1 MRKFIVASLLLW
13 SACAAQSFK
22 TGPQVLTFLSNVDD
36 TDQPYGLYV
45 PKNFDAAKKYPL
57 VISLHGEW
65 SNHRLNLR
73 RVFGMGNRRGESD
86 AEATRYF
93 PPLPDVDYFVASPLA
108 RGTLGY
114 QGIAEKDVYDVL
126 ADVERRFPIDEDR
139 VYLTGLSMGG
149 GGTVWLGLTRPD
161 VWAAIAPVCP
171 AVPPGAVEFA
181 PNALNLPVRLFQG
194 GADPVVK
201 PEGTRALNRQLEEL
215 GTRIEYTEY
224 PNVQHNSWDKAYAD
238 AAIFKWFAQFKR
250 NRYPDR
256 VRFVT
261 DRYKYPGAYW
271 VHIDG
276 LVPGTPASLDAAFTN
291 GNRVSITAS
300 GVDGFTL
307 TLRGHPKF
315 APGKP
320 LTITIN
326 GKAHATRA
334 RETVSFVLS
343 AGAWTS
349 GRYET
354 KPFEKRAGLEGPIG
368 DAVASRQL
376 YVYGTAGNPSLEELT
391 ERKEL
396 AEKAAEW
403 STATLKLLLTF
414 PVKSDK
420 EIRAS
425 DLRNANLILFGT
437 AETNDLIARFA
448 DKLPLRLNAG
458 AADYG
463 LIFVVPNDG
472 HYLMVN
478 SGLPWW
484 TSAEPAKR
492 GQLSFL
498 PPAAILNTFQDY
510 ILFKGD
516 LSNVIAEGRFDRE
529 WNVPSTAA
537 HNISATG
544 AAQVRTP

>member
-1 MRKFIVASLLLW
+1 MRKSIVASLLL
-13 SACAAQSFK
+13 SSICLAQSFK
-22 TGPQVLTFLSNVDD
+22 TGPQVLTFFSEVDD

-45 PKNFDAAKKYPL
+45 PKNFDPAKKYPL
-57 VISLHGEW
+57 VMSLHGAW

-73 RVFGMGNRRGESD
+73 RVFGMGNHRGESD

-114 QGIAEKDVYDVL
+114 QGIPEKDVYDVL
-126 ADVERRFPIDEDR
+126 ADVKRRFPIDEDR

-171 AVPPGAVEFA
+171 AVPAGAIEFA
-181 PNALNLPVRLFQG
+181 PNALNVPVHLFQG

-201 PEGTRALNRQLEEL
+201 PEGTRGLDRELEEL
-215 GTRIEYTEY
+215 GTHVEYTEY
-224 PNVQHNSWDKAYAD
+224 PNVQHNSWDKAYEN
-238 AAIFKWFAQFKR
+238 AAIFNWFSQFKR

-261 DRYKYPGAYW
+261 DRYNYPGAYW
-271 VHIDG
+271 VHIDR
-276 LVPGTPASLDAAFTN
+276 LTPGTPASIEATFTN
-291 GNRVSITAS
+291 GNRISIKAS
-300 GVDGFTL
+300 GVDAFTL
-307 TLRGHPKF
+307 SMAGHPKF

-326 GKAHATRA
+326 GKAHAIRA
-334 RETVSFVLS
+334 RDTVSFIS
-343 AGAWTS
+343 NAGVWIA
-349 GRYET
+349 GRYEA
-354 KPFEKRAGLEGPIG
+354 KPGEKRAGLEGPIG
-368 DAVASRQL
+368 DAVASRQI
-376 YVYGTAGNPSLEELT
+376 YVYGSAGNPSLEELT
-391 ERKEL
+391 ARKEV

-403 STATLKLLLTF
+403 STARLKLLLTF

-420 EIRAS
+420 EVRAS
-425 DLRNANLILFGT
+425 DLKSANLILFGT

-448 DKLPLRLNAG
+448 EKLPLRLNAG

-463 LIFVVPNDG
+463 LIFVAPNDG
-472 HYLMVN
+472 HYLVVN

-484 TSAEPAKR
+484 TGAESAKR

-498 PPAAILNTFQDY
+498 PPATMLNTLQDY
-510 ILFKGD
+510 ILFKGELD
-516 LSNVIAEGRFDRE
+516 NVVAEGRFDRE
-529 WNVPSTAA
+529 WNVPAA
-537 HNISATG
+537 AARNIAASG
-544 AAQVRTP
+544 AAQVGSR